1 MTDSVLWQQDGH
13 VVTLTLNEPDTR
25 NALTGGGLIEGIVGA
40 IDRLNQDRSVRVA
53 ILTGAGQSFSSGGNL
68 KKMAEPGGTSSKIP
82 HAIRTEYLYGI
93 QKIPLAFETCEVPV
107 IAAVNGH
114 AIGAGC
120 DLATMCDIRIC
131 NESALFAESFVKVG
145 IIPGDGGAW
154 LLPRVVGLSKAMEM
168 VLTGDTL
175 NAQAALACGLV
186 SKVVPDA
193 DLLAEARKIADRIAA
208 NPPHAVRMSKQLVK
222 RGMNVDLKTLLEL
235 SAAMQAL
242 AHHTADHREAVTA
255 FVEKRKPTFTGE

>member
-1 MTDSVLWQQDGH
+1 MADSVLWQQDGH

-25 NALTGGGLIEGIVGA
+25 NALTGGGLIDGIVNA
-40 IDRLNQDRSVRVA
+40 LDRLNKDKTARVA
-53 ILTGAGQSFSSGGNL
+53 ILTGAGQSFSSGGNV
-68 KKMAEPGGTSSKIP
+68 KKMGEPGGTSSMVP
-82 HAIRTEYLYGI
+82 HAIRTDYIHGI
-93 QKIPLAFETCEVPV
+93 QRIPMAFETLEVPI

-120 DLATMCDIRIC
+120 DLASMCDIRIS
-131 NESALFAESFVKVG
+131 NESAKFAESFVKVG

-168 VLTGDTL
+168 VLTGDMID
-175 NAQAALACGLV
+175 AKEALACGLV

-193 DLLAEARKIADRIAA
+193 DLLAEARKIADRIAV
-208 NPPHAVRMSKQLVK
+208 NPPHAVRMSKRLV
-222 RGMNVDLKTLLEL
+222 RQGLNTDLKTLLEL

-242 AHHTADHREAVTA
+242 AHHTADHREAVAA
-255 FVEKRKPTFTGE
+255 FVEKRKPKFTGN

>member
-1 MTDSVLWQQDGH
+1 
-13 VVTLTLNEPDTR
+13 
-25 NALTGGGLIEGIVGA
+25 
-40 IDRLNQDRSVRVA
+40 
-53 ILTGAGQSFSSGGNL
+53 
-68 KKMAEPGGTSSKIP
+68 
-82 HAIRTEYLYGI
+82 
-93 QKIPLAFETCEVPV
+93 
-107 IAAVNGH
+107 
-114 AIGAGC
+114 
-120 DLATMCDIRIC
+120 
-131 NESALFAESFVKVG
+131 
-145 IIPGDGGAW
+145 
-154 LLPRVVGLSKAMEM
+154 MEM

-242 AHHTADHREAVTA
+242 AHHTADHREAVNA